1 MKINQGDI
9 LYMVTESV
17 KRILSEGI
25 SDIVYHFTSLKS
37 CLNILKKNEIYL
49 TMSSNSSDAYD
60 NKRLFYLSTQRS
72 RSKELG
78 YAGHMGSCVRIQ
90 IDGQKIM
97 NNLTG
102 KPIDYWGV
110 NMGKQSYYNP
120 NNDSTYGKGLTRSRQ
135 THHNFEMEDRIV
147 SYEPSIPDFS
157 KYILRLDIYVDP
169 RTDRLENT
177 KIQKYI
183 DDINKRVNSEL
194 QEAALLYTL
203 GSGRLRI
210 NTNVYNSLRDF
221 NYMTENTINDQMKE
235 LYNKSF
241 EGGDTKEYDDTEA
254 YKTSQ
259 IFMGETKK
267 INVLRELFNV
277 LTLGEIYRTEDKDK
291 IIATTLK
298 KYNLSKYINKVRKE
312 MSGRWGNS
320 YTESCNLL
328 ANTCNAPL
336 RKLNHEVGDEDS
348 LNIMRFAADI
358 LKKYKANSF
367 SALPYKVEKQ
377 Y

>member
-1 MKINQGDI
+1 MVFSEGDI

-17 KRILSEGI
+17 KKILSEGI
-25 SDIVYHFTSLKS
+25 SNIVYHFTSLEN

-49 TMSSNSSDAYD
+49 TMSTNSSDAYD

-102 KPIDYWGV
+102 KPIDYWGT
-110 NMGKQSYYNP
+110 NMGKQSYYKP
-120 NNDSTYGKGLTRSRQ
+120 ENDSTYGRGLTRSRQ

-147 SYEPSIPDFS
+147 SYEPSIPEFS
-157 KYILRLDIYVDP
+157 KYITRLDVYIDP

-183 DDINKRVNSEL
+183 DDINKRINNEL
-194 QEAALLYTL
+194 EKAALIYTL
-203 GSGRLRI
+203 GSERLKI
-210 NTNVYNSLRDF
+210 NTNVYNNLKDF
-221 NYMTENTINDQMKE
+221 NYMTENTINDQMKS
-235 LYNKSF
+235 LYDKAY
-241 EGGDTKEYDDTEA
+241 EGGDNKEYNETEA
-254 YKTSQ
+254 YRTSQ
-259 IFMGETKK
+259 GFMGERKK
-267 INVLRELFNV
+267 INVLTELFNV
-277 LTLGEIYRTEDKDK
+277 LTLGEIYRSNDKDK

-298 KYNLSKYINKVRKE
+298 KYNLAKYINIVRKE
-312 MSGRWGNS
+312 LSGRWGNS
-320 YTESCNLL
+320 YAESCNLL
-328 ANTCNAPL
+328 SNTCNAPL
-336 RKLNHEVGDEDS
+336 RKLNHEVGDDDS

-358 LKKYKANSF
+358 LKKYGVNSF
-367 SALPYKVEKQ
+367 TALPSKVENN

>member
-147 SYEPSIPDFS
+147 SYKPSIPDFS

-169 RTDRLENT
+169 RTDRLEDT

-254 YKTSQ
+254 YRTSQ

-358 LKKYKANSF
+358 LKKYKVNSF
-367 SALPYKVEKQ
+367 SALPDKVEKQ

>member
-169 RTDRLENT
+169 RTDRLEDT

-221 NYMTENTINDQMKE
+221 NYMTENTINGQMKE

-358 LKKYKANSF
+358 LKKYKVNSF
-367 SALPYKVEKQ
+367 SALPDKVEKQ